1 MPNNHFDDHVVN
13 NQPVAI
19 VTGGVRGIGRAIAEE
34 LLKANYKVIVT
45 FNSSEEQAELM
56 KQEFQEKVIVKRA
69 DVSKEAEVETLFND
83 IQETYGRID
92 VLVNNAGITQDKT
105 FHKMDADDWHHVI
118 DVNLNGTFYCCNQAI
133 SKMRDQNHGR
143 IVNISSIVGQKGNF
157 GQANYAASKAGLLGL
172 TKTLA
177 LENAVKGITVNAVC
191 PGFIETDMV
200 SAIPTE
206 VKSKIQQDIP
216 MKRFGTPKEVAKAV
230 KFLISEDA
238 AYITG
243 QELNINGGLLTS

>member
-1 MPNNHFDDHVVN
+1 MTTATPTK
-13 NQPVAI
+13 PVAI
-19 VTGGVRGIGRAIAEE
+19 ITGGTRGIGRAIAEE
-34 LLKANYKVIVT
+34 LVNNDFQVVVT
-45 FNSSEEQAELM
+45 YNSSAAQAEKMRAL
-56 KQEFQEKVIVKRA
+56 FQDKILIKKT
-69 DVSKEAEVETLFND
+69 DVSKEAEVDALFNE
-83 IQETYGRID
+83 IQTKFGRID

-133 SKMRDQNHGR
+133 NKMRDQKFGR
-143 IVNISSIVGQKGNF
+143 IINISSIVGQKGNF

-177 LENAVKGITVNAVC
+177 LENAMKGITVNAVC

-200 SAIPTE
+200 SAIPEE
-206 VKSKIQQDIP
+206 VKQKIQDEIP
-216 MKRFGTPKEVAKAV
+216 MKRFGTAKEVAKAV
-230 KFLISEDA
+230 KFLVSEDA

-243 QELNINGGLLTS
+243 QELNINGGLLTH